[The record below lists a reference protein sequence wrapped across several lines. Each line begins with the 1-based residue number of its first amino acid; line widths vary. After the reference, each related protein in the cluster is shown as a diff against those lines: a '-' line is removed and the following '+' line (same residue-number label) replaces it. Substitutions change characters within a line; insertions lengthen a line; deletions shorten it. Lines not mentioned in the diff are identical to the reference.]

1 MIAEVILNS
10 NAKQLN
16 KVFDYKIPDE
26 LAPKIKL
33 GARVLVPFSNRKEL
47 DEGFVVNIKETS
59 EYKVKEISDVNGN
72 YLDEKSIKLANW
84 MAKRYFC
91 NISDCIKL
99 MLPPGTT
106 AKVVENRV
114 KEKNANFVYLKKD
127 AEQIQQEIESRTIK
141 SDKQIRAL
149 EFLIENEGVIISDLE
164 TFADVSK
171 AVLNT
176 LQKNGYIEIVEKQV
190 ERNPF
195 LHKAINRDKPFPLN
209 DEQSQAYN
217 AVADAI
223 DDQFNSEFLLFGVT
237 GSGKTEIY
245 LQMIEKMLNQG
256 KSSIM
261 LVPEIS
267 LTPQT
272 VDRFISRFGEEQI
285 AILHSKLSVGERF
298 DQWNKIKEGKARIV
312 IGARSAIFAPV
323 VNLGLIIIDEEHDE
337 SYQSETA
344 PRYDVREVAEYITDK
359 NDLTLIMGSATPDM
373 RTFYRAKQGELELLT
388 LTKRAN
394 NSELPNVEIVDLRQ
408 ELANG
413 NKSMIS
419 EKLRNEI
426 EKNLIT
432 KKQTILYL
440 NRRGFSTFVMCR
452 DCGYTIKC
460 KRCDITLTYHKNE
473 HKLKCH
479 YCGYEQGEVKECPE
493 CHGKNIKYFGAGT
506 QKLEDEVKELFPSA
520 TTIRMDIDTVTKK
533 NSHEEILNK
542 FKNENIDILIG
553 TQMVVK
559 GHHFPNVTLV
569 GVIAADSNLNMG
581 DFRANEKTFQT
592 LTQVAGRAGRE
603 KENGRVIVQT
613 YNPDNYA
620 IEYSKYQDYDVFYNT
635 EIGIRKQL
643 KYPPFCD
650 IIVIDMSSKNERE
663 LMNVAKKLHG
673 YLKNRVI
680 NEKFGLLLYSPVPS
694 PIDKIKDRHRMR
706 MLIKCLYDDRIHD
719 LLQDSLSEFYKMK
732 TISARVA
739 IELNPNN
746 ML

>member
-1 MIAEVILNS
+1 MKTVDLKLN
-10 NAKQLN
+10 
-16 KVFDYKIPDE
+16 E
-26 LAPKIKL
+26 
-33 GARVLVPFSNRKEL
+33 
-47 DEGFVVNIKETS
+47 
-59 EYKVKEISDVNGN
+59 
-72 YLDEKSIKLANW
+72 
-84 MAKRYFC
+84 
-91 NISDCIKL
+91 
-99 MLPPGTT
+99 
-106 AKVVENRV
+106 
-114 KEKNANFVYLKKD
+114 
-127 AEQIQQEIESRTIK
+127 EQGI
-141 SDKQIRAL
+141 
-149 EFLIENEGVIISDLE
+149 
-164 TFADVSK
+164 
-171 AVLNT
+171 
-176 LQKNGYIEIVEKQV
+176 
-190 ERNPF
+190 
-195 LHKAINRDKPFPLN
+195 
-209 DEQSQAYN
+209 AYN
-217 AVADAI
+217 
-223 DDQFNSEFLLFGVT
+223 SMEYSGKYLLYGVT

-373 RTFYRAKQGELELLT
+373 RTFYRAKQGDLELLT

-394 NSELPNVEIVDLRQ
+394 NSELPSVEIVDLRQ

-506 QKLEDEVKELFPSA
+506 QKLEMK
-520 TTIRMDIDTVTKK
+520 
-533 NSHEEILNK
+533 
-542 FKNENIDILIG
+542 
-553 TQMVVK
+553 
-559 GHHFPNVTLV
+559 
-569 GVIAADSNLNMG
+569 
-581 DFRANEKTFQT
+581 
-592 LTQVAGRAGRE
+592 
-603 KENGRVIVQT
+603 
-613 YNPDNYA
+613 
-620 IEYSKYQDYDVFYNT
+620 
-635 EIGIRKQL
+635 
-643 KYPPFCD
+643 
-650 IIVIDMSSKNERE
+650 
-663 LMNVAKKLHG
+663 
-673 YLKNRVI
+673 LKNYFQV
-680 NEKFGLLLYSPVPS
+680 
-694 PIDKIKDRHRMR
+694 
-706 MLIKCLYDDRIHD
+706 
-719 LLQDSLSEFYKMK
+719 LQRLEW
-732 TISARVA
+732 I
-739 IELNPNN
+739 
-746 ML
+746 

>member
-245 LQMIEKMLNQG
+245 LQLIDKVLNLG
-256 KSSIM
+256 KSSLM

-272 VDRFISRFGEEQI
+272 VDRFIARFGEENI
-285 AILHSKLSVGERF
+285 AVLHSKLSVGERY
-298 DQWNKIKEGKARIV
+298 DQWNKIKRGEAKIV
-312 IGARSAIFAPV
+312 IGARSAIFAPMQD
-323 VNLGLIIIDEEHDE
+323 LGLIIIDEEHDQ
-337 SYQSETA
+337 SYKSETTPKYHTREIA
-344 PRYDVREVAEYITDK
+344 RYLAKENSICLAVSYTH
-359 NDLTLIMGSATPDM
+359 LTLPT
-373 RTFYRAKQGELELLT
+373 
-388 LTKRAN
+388 N
-394 NSELPNVEIVDLRQ
+394 
-408 ELANG
+408 
-413 NKSMIS
+413 
-419 EKLRNEI
+419 
-426 EKNLIT
+426 
-432 KKQTILYL
+432 
-440 NRRGFSTFVMCR
+440 
-452 DCGYTIKC
+452 
-460 KRCDITLTYHKNE
+460 
-473 HKLKCH
+473 
-479 YCGYEQGEVKECPE
+479 
-493 CHGKNIKYFGAGT
+493 
-506 QKLEDEVKELFPSA
+506 
-520 TTIRMDIDTVTKK
+520 
-533 NSHEEILNK
+533 
-542 FKNENIDILIG
+542 
-553 TQMVVK
+553 
-559 GHHFPNVTLV
+559 
-569 GVIAADSNLNMG
+569 
-581 DFRANEKTFQT
+581 
-592 LTQVAGRAGRE
+592 
-603 KENGRVIVQT
+603 
-613 YNPDNYA
+613 
-620 IEYSKYQDYDVFYNT
+620 
-635 EIGIRKQL
+635 
-643 KYPPFCD
+643 
-650 IIVIDMSSKNERE
+650 
-663 LMNVAKKLHG
+663 
-673 YLKNRVI
+673 
-680 NEKFGLLLYSPVPS
+680 
-694 PIDKIKDRHRMR
+694 
-706 MLIKCLYDDRIHD
+706 
-719 LLQDSLSEFYKMK
+719 
-732 TISARVA
+732 
-739 IELNPNN
+739 
-746 ML
+746 